1 MLHDQS
7 VHVHLPPNAK
17 IESGAVDFFLAG
29 TTRTMDSGAK
39 IGVHAWSDGSSSAT
53 EYAVGHQEHQI
64 YINYYASIGYPQEEA
79 VNLYYLIIN
88 SAGPN
93 YIYYLTEEEKESFN
107 ILNP

>member
-1 MLHDQS
+1 MTNLYMF
-7 VHVHLPPNAK
+7 LPPNAK

-64 YINYYASIGYPQEEA
+64 YIDYYASIGYSQEEA
-79 VNLYYLIIN
+79 VNLYYFIIN
-88 SAGPN
+88 SAGPDD
-93 YIYYLTEEEKESFN
+93 IHYLTEEEIESFN